1 MHPQA
6 LDAIRAARSIR
17 SWGPFAARRYCER
30 RSVHPRLFLL
40 ARQLEAVAQFDRAS
54 VGA

>member
-6 LDAIRAARSIR
+6 SHAIRAARNVP
-17 SWGPFAARRYCER
+17 SWGLFAARRYCEK

-40 ARQLEAVAQFDRAS
+40 ARQLEAVAAFDR
-54 VGA
+54 VEG